1 MLCGSHCREPPN
13 ELCNIVQ
20 WKYILYCW
28 AKLEILI
35 TCPRMWRW
43 FCRQRLTCESETIWF
58 SLGPL
63 GITEWQVDPSGWL
76 RITLPMWI
84 HVAPQRGLLYIQACY
99 WRCHVWC
106 LTPQYCRQRPIVV
119 GKVSVWFGETWI
131 LPHDLDM
138 IPQLYP
144 TWGLT
149 FNISVVP
156 NLSKFVDQH
165 AHSNYHV
172 KIVTRSTQ
180 HVSFVDHA
188 YPIQYSYLEEHE
200 RGHHGDNKRHTT
212 RNTRGLTRHP
222 LQHAMSHATRPG
234 PCSMRRNHAA
244 CTVRLY
250 FLYLCFL

>member
-1 MLCGSHCREPPN
+1 MLCGSHGREPPN

-106 LTPQYCRQRPIVV
+106 LTPQYCRQRPIVG

-149 FNISVVP
+149 LNISVVP

-165 AHSNYHV
+165 AHS
-172 KIVTRSTQ
+172 T
-180 HVSFVDHA
+180 
-188 YPIQYSYLEEHE
+188 
-200 RGHHGDNKRHTT
+200 
-212 RNTRGLTRHP
+212 
-222 LQHAMSHATRPG
+222 MSKLSPDQPSICFFCG
-234 PCSMRRNHAA
+234 PCIPH
-244 CTVRLY
+244 TVPGRTWKRTSWRQQAPY
-250 FLYLCFL
+250 DT